1 MANILFLVFG
11 LAIFTASEQASP
23 VSFQSVLDRSTA
35 VADKVIH
42 YGDAESQFIELYLAE
57 PAVQN
62 DAPLV
67 VYIHGGCW
75 QNSFGVD
82 HARGFVDGLR
92 AAGFAVALV
101 EYRRLGDEGGGWPG
115 SLDDIMQALDLLTHT
130 QDAGF
135 HPRNI
140 TLVGHSAGG
149 HLALLAS
156 QPQQRLPIRGVI
168 GLAAITDIES
178 YAAGETGC
186 QQAGANFLATAP
198 EQAEIMNPAKQ
209 SRHSLVF
216 LLRGL
221 QDTIVGS
228 EQQQLDGAEVIDI
241 PGAGHFDLIHPETE
255 AFELVLETIRNLY
268 PELTR

>member
-1 MANILFLVFG
+1 MANLFFLFIS
-11 LAIFTASEQASP
+11 LAIFTVSAQTSP
-23 VSFQSVLDRSTA
+23 VSFQAVLERSTA

-42 YGDAESQFIELYLAE
+42 YGDAESQFIELYLPE
-57 PAVQN
+57 SRVQN

-82 HARGFVDGLR
+82 HARGFADGLN

-115 SLDDIMQALDLLTHT
+115 SLDDILQALDLLTHT
-130 QDAGF
+130 QEAGF
-135 HPRNI
+135 QPRNI

-168 GLAAITDIES
+168 GLAAITDIEA
-178 YAAGETGC
+178 YAAGASGC

-198 EQAEIMNPAKQ
+198 DQAQVMNPAKQ

-216 LLRGL
+216 LLRGD
-221 QDTIVGS
+221 QDTIVGI
-228 EQQQLDGAEVIDI
+228 EQQQLDGAEVVDI
-241 PGAGHFDLIHPETE
+241 PGAGHFDLIHPDTE
-255 AFELVLETIRNLY
+255 AFEQVLETIRNLY